1 MIVPCLRLDR
11 ETDAKSKHRRSS
23 RRCAPI
29 RAMWPAATLIRAACA
44 NATLVGLW
52 DKVDCFPRSSS
63 LSSSL
68 CIAGRDPDTCT
79 SSFPTRESRVSIP
92 FSLPDYLPWYHLRP
106 NVELL
111 VDQLILGNRIGHQ
124 YRTEIICC
132 SIRQGTTAFQKVFR
146 HRRGTRI
153 NLLFQTTTTSLDV
166 ASAIVGRDHRRPD
179 TIVIV
184 VRGTLS
190 VKP

>member
-1 MIVPCLRLDR
+1 MQPWLGFGTRLTASPDLQACR
-11 ETDAKSKHRRSS
+11 HLYALLGET
-23 RRCAPI
+23 P
-29 RAMWPAATLIRAACA
+29 
-44 NATLVGLW
+44 N
-52 DKVDCFPRSSS
+52 
-63 LSSSL
+63 
-68 CIAGRDPDTCT
+68 TCT

-106 NVELL
+106 TVELL

-132 SIRQGTTAFQKVFR
+132 SIRQGTTAFQRVFR